1 MQPRLTDWGLALL
14 VGAGFGT
21 GLWTLTI
28 GRPELGWVFLLHGAT
43 GFALGAL
50 TLIKL
55 WRVRRRIGRHPGKA
69 ALAGGLGAALLVF
82 LVLITG
88 VAWVHDVDIVFAGY
102 NLLNWHIVAG
112 FLLVALVSL
121 HMIRRARPLRRADLS
136 DRRQALRLGG
146 LLLGTGLLV
155 PLQHLLQRRLA
166 WPGADRRFTGSR
178 EVASFTGNAFPTVS
192 WIADRPLPLDVDRWQ
207 LQVTGLVER
216 PLDLNYAEVAGAD
229 ELVATL
235 DCTGGFYSTQEWRG
249 IRVGTLLDQAGI
261 QAGAR
266 YVRFISVTG
275 YRWSLPLRQ
284 ARAALLATE
293 LGGEALSHGHGAPAR
308 LVAPGERG
316 FVWVKWLVAL
326 EVIDQPDLGQLL
338 AINTSS
344 LSPAGRGEPV
354 DLAASGEPTG

>member
-1 MQPRLTDWGLALL
+1 MRPRLTDWGLALL
-14 VGAGFGT
+14 VGAGFAT

-28 GRPELGWVFLLHGAT
+28 GRSALGWVFLLHGAT
-43 GFALGAL
+43 GFALAAL

-55 WRVRRRIGRHPGKA
+55 WRVRRRMLRQPGKA

-82 LVLITG
+82 FVLASG
-88 VAWVHDVDIVFAGY
+88 VAWVHDVDLVFAGY

-112 FLLVALVSL
+112 FLLVALVSW
-121 HMIRRARPLRRADLS
+121 HMIRRALPLRQADLT
-136 DRRQALRLGG
+136 DRRQVLRLGG
-146 LLLGTGLLV
+146 LLLGAGLLA
-155 PLQHLLQRRLA
+155 PLQQLLQRRLE

-192 WIADRPLPLDVDRWQ
+192 WIADRPLPLDVARWQ
-207 LQVTGLVER
+207 LQVSGLLER
-216 PLDLNYAEVAGAD
+216 PRSFSYADVAAAD

-249 IRVGTLLDQAGI
+249 IRVGSVLDQVGI

-275 YRWSLPLRQ
+275 YRWSLPLSQ
-284 ARAALLATE
+284 ARAALLATH
-293 LGGEALSHGHGAPAR
+293 LGGEPLSHGHGAPAR

-354 DLAASGEPTG
+354 ELTQGS